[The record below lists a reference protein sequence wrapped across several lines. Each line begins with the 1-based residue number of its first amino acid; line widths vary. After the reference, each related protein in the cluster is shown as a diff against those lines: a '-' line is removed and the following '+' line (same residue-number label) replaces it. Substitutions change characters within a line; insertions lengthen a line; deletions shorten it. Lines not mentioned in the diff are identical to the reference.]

1 MDRGDWWATVHGVPK
16 SWTWLNEKEMATHSS
31 TLAWRIPGTGE
42 PGGLPSMG
50 SHRVRHEWS
59 VSTFIA
65 AAAEWL
71 THAAILQAKILNI
84 CQLIKYWL
92 WDAKILFYW
101 LLNWMFHFCCCYC
114 SISKSYPVKSYLCNP
129 TDCSTPGFPVLHCFL
144 EFAQTHVHW
153 VIQSSHPLL
162 PPSPPALKISQHQGL
177 SQWIGSSHKVA
188 KVLGLQL
195 QHQSFQWIFRTDF
208 L

>member
-1 MDRGDWWATVHGVPK
+1 MV
-16 SWTWLNEKEMATHSS
+16 THSS
-31 TLAWRIPGTGE
+31 ILAWRISGTGE
-42 PGGLPSMG
+42 PGGLPTMG
-50 SHRVRHEWS
+50 LHRVGHDWS
-59 VSTFIA
+59 DLA

-71 THAAILQAKILNI
+71 TYAAILQAKILNI
-84 CQLIKYWL
+84 CQLIKYYWL
-92 WDAKILFYW
+92 RDAKILFCW
-101 LLNWMFHFCCCYC
+101 LLHRMFHFCGCFS
-114 SISKSYPVKSYLCNP
+114 SISKSYPIKSYLCNP
-129 TDCSTPGFPVLHCFL
+129 TDCSTSGFPVLHCFL

-177 SQWIGSSHKVA
+177 FQWIGSSHKVA

-195 QHQSFQWIFRTDF
+195 QHQSFQWIFRVDF